1 MTTHAVAV
9 TTVLTRWR
17 LSPRTAALLAVTFPV
32 VAVGV
37 VETPSAA
44 TGTGWETLVHVS
56 RAAVGAGWLVI
67 GWRFTSDAVD
77 QERSTSD
84 RRSFDLAGQLSSGD
98 SREQRERMHE
108 LRSTVAGLVSGSALI
123 DNPDVP
129 PETRQRLLASVR
141 RELDRM
147 DRLLAGQTAPST
159 EIDLSQAL
167 GPILDLQRL
176 KGRRVDLHVTG
187 EVVRGRYDTL
197 AEVLNILVDN
207 AATHGGVERSTVEV
221 ARRDD
226 DTVEITVS
234 DKGRGIPPEQ
244 RALIFDWGGRR
255 TDSPGEGIGLN
266 LARRLVV
273 EDGGALRLAD
283 HKGPGSS
290 FVISLP
296 AARRPVDD
304 LALES
309 TRVWSN

>member
-1 MTTHAVAV
+1 M
-9 TTVLTRWR
+9 
-17 LSPRTAALLAVTFPV
+17 
-32 VAVGV
+32 
-37 VETPSAA
+37 
-44 TGTGWETLVHVS
+44 
-56 RAAVGAGWLVI
+56 
-67 GWRFTSDAVD
+67 
-77 QERSTSD
+77 
-84 RRSFDLAGQLSSGD
+84 
-98 SREQRERMHE
+98 
-108 LRSTVAGLVSGSALI
+108 
-123 DNPDVP
+123 
-129 PETRQRLLASVR
+129 
-141 RELDRM
+141 
-147 DRLLAGQTAPST
+147 
-159 EIDLSQAL
+159 
-167 GPILDLQRL
+167 
-176 KGRRVDLHVTG
+176 TG

-197 AEVLNILVDN
+197 AEVMNILVDN